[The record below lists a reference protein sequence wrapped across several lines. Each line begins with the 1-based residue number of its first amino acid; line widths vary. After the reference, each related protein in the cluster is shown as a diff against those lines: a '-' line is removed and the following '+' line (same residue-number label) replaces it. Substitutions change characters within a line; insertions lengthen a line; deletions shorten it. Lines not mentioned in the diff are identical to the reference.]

1 MKPHIIK
8 LNFLQWIETN
18 GKTSIN
24 RKASKSNMLEAR
36 PYMKNARLDLLSIYK
51 IREEIKTR
59 LRENDLKIACL
70 KMRMEEERNETNSG
84 YLKLLYALNQ
94 QNAKLKIRIY
104 EFTEDTMEKWES
116 FIIGYNL
123 ELDEVCKTLSE
134 LVEKNLKKN

>member
-1 MKPHIIK
+1 MKAHIIK

-18 GKTSIN
+18 GKTG
-24 RKASKSNMLEAR
+24 SNGGAVKLNMEKTR

-116 FIIGYNL
+116 FIVGYNL
-123 ELDEVCKTLSE
+123 ELNEVCKTLSE